1 VDAPSLMLHQSP
13 YVLVRTDWTW
23 NLQSDRQ
30 IPKTAPRGG
39 GDGKS
44 TLVAFSSSLLIGGS
58 RRLLSALDF
67 GSEIVGNLLHL
78 IIEMTAV
85 HDFNNAVD
93 DCGNLGHVGDCQRQ
107 SDIRQKPPF

>member
-23 NLQSDRQ
+23 NLQSVPPLALPDRQ

-78 IIEMTAV
+78 IIEMTLIGNMSFPA
-85 HDFNNAVD
+85 DKNIILTCC
-93 DCGNLGHVGDCQRQ
+93 DCKMLHVL
-107 SDIRQKPPF
+107 